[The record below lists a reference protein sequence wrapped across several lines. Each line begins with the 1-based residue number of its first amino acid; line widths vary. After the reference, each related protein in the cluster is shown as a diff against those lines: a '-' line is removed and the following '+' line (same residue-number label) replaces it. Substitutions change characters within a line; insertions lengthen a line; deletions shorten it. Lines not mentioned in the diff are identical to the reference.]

1 MTPGTGAPARLR
13 LGTGALVWGGF
24 DGPQATG
31 PFLDAIRAGTLGGV
45 LLFAFRGN
53 IRSKAQ
59 VRAMLREVQ
68 EAAARGGLPPV
79 PVAVD
84 QEGGTVIRIGYRATF
99 PSAMAIGATG
109 DPTLAERAARAVGE
123 GLRADGIAVNHAPV
137 CDVNSDPRNPV
148 IGTRAFG
155 DDAARVAEFAAAWVR
170 GSEAVGVATTPKHF
184 PGHGNTSQDS
194 HLVRPEAHVDRATLE
209 RRELVPFRAAFAAG
223 ASGAMTAHVRYPAL
237 DPKDGATVSRPI
249 LTDLLRGELGFAGLA
264 VTDSLDMKGITDV
277 DAPDQIVVRAIAA
290 GADAA
295 MVTTGLELQVAAAGW
310 IDAGVDRARVDEA
323 LARTMAFRERFAIP
337 VPDGDIDDDPARR
350 LADEIAQ
357 RALTHHGP
365 PLPSLAGR
373 VRVVTFGSAR
383 QSFVEETA
391 DPVGGLERALRRRLG
406 DRLAFGREGRVP
418 EGEGTLV
425 VCTSNAA
432 FQPGQAARARELLAE
447 GGVLCAIRSPY
458 DAALA
463 PDAPALLT
471 YSDVPP
477 SLEALAAVIAGE
489 ARPTGRLPVR
499 I

>member
-1 MTPGTGAPARLR
+1 MT

-24 DGPQATG
+24 DGPQAPG
-31 PFLDAIRAGTLGGV
+31 PFLDAIGRGALGGV

-53 IRSKAQ
+53 VRSKAQ
-59 VRAMLREVQ
+59 LRAMLSEIQ
-68 EAAARGGLPPV
+68 NAARRGGLPPV

-99 PSAMAIGATG
+99 PSAMAMGATG
-109 DPTLAERAARAVGE
+109 DPSYAERAARAVGE

-155 DDAARVAEFAAAWVR
+155 DDAQRVAEFAAAWVR
-170 GSEAVGVATTPKHF
+170 GSEGVGVATTPKHF
-184 PGHGNTSQDS
+184 PGHGHTSQDS
-194 HLVRPEAHVDRATLE
+194 HLVRPEANVDRATLE

-249 LTDLLRGELGFAGLA
+249 LTGLLRGELGFTGLA
-264 VTDSLDMKGITDV
+264 VTDSLDMKGITDAL
-277 DAPDQIVVRAIAA
+277 APDRIVTRAIAA
-290 GADAA
+290 GVDAA
-295 MVTTGLELQVAAAGW
+295 MVTTGLDLQLAAAEW
-310 IDAGVDRARVDEA
+310 IAHGVDAARVNEA
-323 LARTMAFRERFAIP
+323 LGRTAHFRERFAIH
-337 VPDGDIDDDPARR
+337 VPESDIDDAPARR
-350 LADEIAQ
+350 LAAEIAE
-357 RALTHHGP
+357 RAVTHHGP
-365 PLPSLAGR
+365 PLPRLGPR

-391 DPVGGLERALRRRLG
+391 DPVGVLERALRTRFG
-406 DRLAFGREGRVP
+406 DGLALGREGRVP
-418 EGEGTLV
+418 DGDGTLV

-432 FQPGQAARARELLAE
+432 FQPDQAARARELLAS

-458 DAALA
+458 DATLV

-477 SLEALAAVIAGE
+477 SLEALAAALAGE
-489 ARPTGRLPVR
+489 WQPTGRLPVR
-499 I
+499 L

>member
-1 MTPGTGAPARLR
+1 VK

-24 DGPQATG
+24 DGPQAPG
-31 PFLDAIRAGTLGGV
+31 PFLDAIRTGTLGGV

-59 VRAMLREVQ
+59 VRAMLREIQ
-68 EAAARGGLPPV
+68 DAARRGGLPPV

-109 DPTLAERAARAVGE
+109 DPAYAERAARAVGQ

-137 CDVNSDPRNPV
+137 CDVNSDARNPV
-148 IGTRAFG
+148 IGTRSFG
-155 DDAARVAEFAAAWVR
+155 DDAERVAEFAAAWVR
-170 GSEAVGVATTPKHF
+170 GSEGVGVATTPKHF
-184 PGHGNTSQDS
+184 PGHGHTSQDS
-194 HLVRPEAHVDRATLE
+194 HLVRPDANVDRATLE
-209 RRELVPFRAAFAAG
+209 ERELVPFRAAFAAG
-223 ASGAMTAHVRYPAL
+223 ASGAMAAHVRYPAL
-237 DPKDGATVSRPI
+237 DPDDGATVSRAI
-249 LTDLLRGELGFAGLA
+249 LTDLLRGELGFGGLA

-277 DAPDQIVVRAIAA
+277 DAPDHIVVRTIAA

-295 MVTTGLELQVAAAGW
+295 MVTTGLDLQLAAAGW

-323 LARTMAFRERFAIP
+323 LERTAVFRRRFATP
-337 VPDGDIDDDPARR
+337 VPDEDIDDTPARG
-350 LADEIAQ
+350 LAAEIAEG
-357 RALTHHGP
+357 AITHHGP
-365 PLPSLAGR
+365 PLPALTGR

-391 DPVGGLERALRRRLG
+391 DPVGVLERALRQRFEE
-406 DRLAFGREGRVP
+406 RLAFGREGRVP

-432 FQPGQAARARELLAE
+432 FQPDQAARARELLAG

-458 DAALA
+458 DAALV
-463 PDAPALLT
+463 PGTPALLT

-489 ARPTGRLPVR
+489 RRPTGRLPVR

>member
-1 MTPGTGAPARLR
+1 MKLA
-13 LGTGALVWGGF
+13 TGALVWGGF
-24 DGPQATG
+24 DGPQAPG

-59 VRAMLREVQ
+59 VRAMLREIQ
-68 EAAARGGLPPV
+68 DAARRGGLPPV

-109 DPTLAERAARAVGE
+109 DPAYAERAARMVGE

-155 DDAARVAEFAAAWVR
+155 DDARRVAEFAAAWVR

-184 PGHGNTSQDS
+184 PGHGDTSQDS
-194 HLVRPEAHVDRATLE
+194 HLVRPEAKVDRATLE
-209 RRELVPFRAAFAAG
+209 SRELVPFRAAFAAG

-249 LTDLLRGELGFAGLA
+249 LTDLLRGKLGFNGLTM
-264 VTDSLDMKGITDV
+264 TDSLDMKGITDV
-277 DAPDQIVVRAIAA
+277 DAPDRIVTRAVAA
-290 GADAA
+290 GVDAA
-295 MVTTGLELQVAAAGW
+295 MVTTGIDRQLAAAGW
-310 IDAGVDRARVDEA
+310 IDAGVEPARVREA
-323 LARTMAFRERFAIP
+323 LARMSVFRQRFATE
-337 VPDGDIDDDPARR
+337 VPDDDIDDAPARA
-350 LADEIAQ
+350 LAAEIAE
-357 RALTHHGP
+357 RAVTHHGP
-365 PLPSLAGR
+365 PLAPLGSR

-391 DPVGGLERALRRRLG
+391 DPVGGLERALRQRLG
-406 DRLAFGREGRVP
+406 DRLAFGRDGRLP
-418 EGEGTLV
+418 DGDGTLV

-432 FQPGQAARARELLAE
+432 FQPDQAVRARELLVG

-458 DAALA
+458 DATLV
-463 PDAPALLT
+463 PGTPTLLS

-477 SLEALAAVIAGE
+477 SLEALAGVIAGE
-489 ARPTGRLPVR
+489 RRPTGRLPVR
-499 I
+499 L

>member
-1 MTPGTGAPARLR
+1 VK

-24 DGPQATG
+24 DGPQAPG
-31 PFLDAIRAGTLGGV
+31 PFIDAIRQGTLGGV

-53 IRSKAQ
+53 IKSKVQ
-59 VRAMLREVQ
+59 LRAMLREIQ
-68 EAAARGGLPPV
+68 DAARHGGLPPV

-109 DPTLAERAARAVGE
+109 DPAYAERAARAVGE
-123 GLRADGIAVNHAPV
+123 GLRADGIAVNHTPV

-155 DDAARVAEFAAAWVR
+155 DEAERVAQYAAAWVR
-170 GSEAVGVATTPKHF
+170 GSEGVGVATTPKHF
-184 PGHGNTSQDS
+184 PGHGHTSQDS
-194 HLVRPEAHVDRATLE
+194 HLVRPEANVDRATLE
-209 RRELVPFRAAFAAG
+209 NRELVPFRAAFAAG

-249 LTDLLRGELGFAGLA
+249 LTDLLRGELGFTGLA

-277 DAPDQIVVRAIAA
+277 EASDQIVTRAIAA
-290 GADAA
+290 GVDAA
-295 MVTTGLELQVAAAGW
+295 MVTTGIDRQLAAAGW
-310 IDAGVDRARVDEA
+310 IDAGVDAARVRQA
-323 LARTMAFRERFAIP
+323 LERTSSFRRRFAIE
-337 VPDGDIDDDPARR
+337 VPDDDIDDAPARG
-350 LADEIAQ
+350 LAAEIAE
-357 RALTHHGP
+357 RAVTRHGP
-365 PLPSLAGR
+365 PLPALDR

-391 DPVGGLERALRRRLG
+391 DPVGALERALRQRFG
-406 DRLAFGREGRVP
+406 DRLSFAREGREP
-418 EGEGTLV
+418 DGEGTLV

-432 FQPGQAARARELLAE
+432 FQPEQAARARELLAR

-458 DAALA
+458 DATLV
-463 PDAPALLT
+463 PNTPALLT

-477 SLEALAAVIAGE
+477 SLDALAAVLAGE
-489 ARPTGRLPVR
+489 RPALGRPPVR
-499 I
+499 L

>member
-1 MTPGTGAPARLR
+1 MK

-24 DGPQATG
+24 DGPQAPG
-31 PFLDAIRAGTLGGV
+31 PFLDAIASGGLGGV

-53 IRSKAQ
+53 VRTKAQ
-59 VRAMLREVQ
+59 LRAMLREIQ
-68 EAAARGGLPPV
+68 DAARRGGLPPV
-79 PVAVD
+79 PVGVD

-109 DPTLAERAARAVGE
+109 DPAYAERAARAVGE

-137 CDVNSDPRNPV
+137 CDVNSEPRNPV

-155 DDAARVAEFAAAWVR
+155 DDAERVAEFAAAWVR
-170 GSEAVGVATTPKHF
+170 GSEGVGVATTPKHF
-184 PGHGNTSQDS
+184 PGHGHTSQDS
-194 HLVRPEAHVDRATLE
+194 HLARPEANVDRATLE

-249 LTDLLRGELGFAGLA
+249 LTGLLRGELGFAGVA
-264 VTDSLDMKGITDV
+264 VTDALDMKGIIDAL
-277 DAPDQIVVRAIAA
+277 APDRIVTHAIAA

-295 MVTTGLELQVAAAGW
+295 MVTTGLDLQLAAAGW
-310 IDAGVDRARVDEA
+310 IADRVDAARIDEA
-323 LARTMAFRERFAIP
+323 LGRTAGFRERFAVQ
-337 VPDGDIDDDPARR
+337 VPDDDIDDAPARA
-350 LADEIAQ
+350 LAAEIAE
-357 RALTHHGP
+357 RAVTHHGP
-365 PLPSLAGR
+365 RLPRLGPR

-391 DPVGGLERALRRRLG
+391 DPVGALERALRRRFG
-406 DRLAFGREGRVP
+406 AGLAFGREGRLP
-418 EGEGTLV
+418 DGDGTLV

-432 FQPGQAARARELLAE
+432 FQPGQAARARELLAS

-458 DAALA
+458 DATLV
-463 PDAPALLT
+463 PNAPALLT

-477 SLEALAAVIAGE
+477 SLEALAAALAGE
-489 ARPTGRLPVR
+489 RQPTGRLPVR
-499 I
+499 L

>member
-1 MTPGTGAPARLR
+1 VK

-24 DGPQATG
+24 DGPQAPG
-31 PFLDAIRAGTLGGV
+31 PFLDAIASGGLGGV

-53 IRSKAQ
+53 VRTKAQ
-59 VRAMLREVQ
+59 LRAMLREIQ
-68 EAAARGGLPPV
+68 DAARRGGLPPV
-79 PVAVD
+79 PVGVD

-109 DPTLAERAARAVGE
+109 DPAYAERAARAVGE

-137 CDVNSDPRNPV
+137 CDVNSEPRNPV

-155 DDAARVAEFAAAWVR
+155 DDAERVAEFAAAWVR
-170 GSEAVGVATTPKHF
+170 GSEGVGVATTPKHF
-184 PGHGNTSQDS
+184 PGHGHTSQDS
-194 HLVRPEAHVDRATLE
+194 HLARPEANVDRATLE

-249 LTDLLRGELGFAGLA
+249 LTGLLRGELGFAGVA
-264 VTDSLDMKGITDV
+264 VTDALDMKGIIDAL
-277 DAPDQIVVRAIAA
+277 APDRIVTHAIAA

-295 MVTTGLELQVAAAGW
+295 MVTTGLDLQLAAAGW
-310 IDAGVDRARVDEA
+310 IADRVDAARIDEA
-323 LARTMAFRERFAIP
+323 LGRTAGFRERFAVQ
-337 VPDGDIDDDPARR
+337 VPDDDIDDAPARA
-350 LADEIAQ
+350 LAAEIAE
-357 RALTHHGP
+357 RAITHHGP
-365 PLPSLAGR
+365 RLPRLGPR

-391 DPVGGLERALRRRLG
+391 DPVGALERALRRRFG
-406 DRLAFGREGRVP
+406 AGLAFGREGRLP
-418 EGEGTLV
+418 DGDGTLV

-432 FQPGQAARARELLAE
+432 FQPGQAARARELLAS

-458 DAALA
+458 DATLV
-463 PDAPALLT
+463 PNAPALLT

-477 SLEALAAVIAGE
+477 SLEALAAALAGE
-489 ARPTGRLPVR
+489 RQPTGRLPVR
-499 I
+499 L

>member
-1 MTPGTGAPARLR
+1 MK

-24 DGPQATG
+24 DGPQAPG

-45 LLFAFRGN
+45 LLFAFRDN

-59 VRAMLREVQ
+59 VRTMLREIQ
-68 EAAARGGLPPV
+68 DAARRGGLPPV

-109 DPTLAERAARAVGE
+109 DPAYAQRAARAVGE

-155 DDAARVAEFAAAWVR
+155 DDAGRVAEFAAAWVR

-184 PGHGNTSQDS
+184 PGHGHTSQDS
-194 HLVRPEAHVDRATLE
+194 HLVRPDANVDRGTLE
-209 RRELVPFRAAFAAG
+209 ARELVPFRAAFAAG
-223 ASGAMTAHVRYPAL
+223 ASGAMAAHVRYPAL
-237 DPKDGATVSRPI
+237 DPNDGATVSRAI
-249 LTDLLRGELGFAGLA
+249 LTDLLRGELGFTGFV
-264 VTDSLDMKGITDV
+264 VTDALDMKGITETDSP
-277 DAPDQIVVRAIAA
+277 AQIVTRAIAA

-295 MVTTGLELQVAAAGW
+295 MVTTGLDLQLAAAGW
-310 IDAGVDRARVDEA
+310 IDAGVDRARVSEA
-323 LARTMAFRERFAIP
+323 LERATVFRERFATA
-337 VPDGDIDDDPARR
+337 VPDDDIDDEPARR
-350 LADEIAQ
+350 VAAEIAE
-357 RALTHHGP
+357 RAITQVGP

-391 DPVGGLERALRRRLG
+391 DPVGGLERALRQRFG
-406 DRLAFGREGRVP
+406 ERLAFGREGRVP
-418 EGEGTLV
+418 DGDGTLV

-432 FQPGQAARARELLAE
+432 FQPDQAARARAILAH

-458 DAALA
+458 DASLV
-463 PDAPALLT
+463 PSAPALLS

-477 SLEALAAVIAGE
+477 SLDALAAVLAGE
-489 ARPTGRLPVR
+489 RRPTGRLPVR
-499 I
+499 L